1 MVNICKTNELVK
13 EINHDSLS
21 NRKVELVYEYA
32 FKFLENTKEIYNVII
47 VDLPDPNNDNLNKL
61 YTNIFYKLCKNIL
74 AQDGVM
80 TVQSTSLYYSKNT
93 F

>member
-1 MVNICKTNELVK
+1 MVNICKTNKLVK

-47 VDLPDPNNDNLNKL
+47 VDLQDPNNDNLNKL

-74 AQDGVM
+74 VQDGVM
-80 TVQSTSLYYSKNT
+80 TVQSTSLYYSKNA